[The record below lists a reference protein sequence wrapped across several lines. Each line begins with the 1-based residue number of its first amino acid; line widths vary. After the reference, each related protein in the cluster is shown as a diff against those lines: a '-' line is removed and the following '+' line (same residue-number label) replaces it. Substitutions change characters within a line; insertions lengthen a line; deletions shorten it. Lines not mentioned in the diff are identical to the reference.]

1 VNWHAIARNE
11 VRSALNERG
20 AWALFG
26 GFLVGFGGL
35 AVLLVQLGNPEFEGY
50 LSTLAGGVG
59 LLVPL
64 AGIVLGY
71 EAVIGARESGT
82 AVLTLSMPHSRADMI
97 VGKLVGRTVLL
108 TAVIAG
114 AALIASIVILLFYP
128 SFSASQY
135 AGFMLLSGGYGVVFL
150 WVSAALSMALSTS
163 RRVIVA
169 AFGAYIGLTLTWN
182 PVIDLLETILFRG
195 RSAPS
200 SEPETWVTFLTFIG
214 PDTSFSYLLS
224 HTLDIGSVPVT
235 VADSSA
241 EFITPTVALLALTS
255 WAVLP
260 VIAGYVSFRRSD
272 L

>member
-20 AWALFG
+20 AWALFL

-35 AVLLVQLGNPEFEGY
+35 AALLVLLGDPEFEGY
-50 LSTLAGGVG
+50 LSVLAGGVG

-82 AVLTLSMPHSRADMI
+82 AVLTLSMPHSRAGMI
-97 VGKLVGRTVLL
+97 VGKLVGRTTLL

-114 AALIASIVILLFYP
+114 AALITSIVILVFYP
-128 SFSASQY
+128 SFSASRY
-135 AGFMLLSGGYGVVFL
+135 IGFMLISSIYGVVFL

-163 RRVIVA
+163 RRVIAA
-169 AFGAYIGLTLTWN
+169 AFGTYIGLTLTWN
-182 PVIDLLETILFRG
+182 PVIDILEIILFRG
-195 RSAPS
+195 RSTPS
-200 SEPETWVTFLTFIG
+200 GEPETWVTFLTFVG
-214 PDTSFSYLLS
+214 PNTSFSYLLS
-224 HTLDIGSVPVT
+224 QTLDIGSVPAA

-241 EFITPTVALLALTS
+241 TFIAPTVAFLTLAA